1 MLFVSGVLGLIPET
15 GKFVLDS
22 VENQIEQILNNT
34 GEIFKACGAIYS
46 SVVKTTIM
54 LADLKDLKKVIEIYA
69 KYFPSPTPARSTY
82 QVAALS
88 MDARKSNSLC
98 PNSFA
103 AAALGGDYSR
113 EDFPADFVFGSGTSA
128 YQYEGAA
135 FEDGRTPSIWDTF
148 AHSGH
153 TGGATG
159 DVACDG
165 YHKYKEDTGLMVDTH
180 LEAFRFSISWSRLIP
195 NGRGPIN
202 PKGLEYYNNL
212 INELINHGIQPHV
225 TLHHI
230 DLPQALDDEYGG
242 WLSRKIVKD
251 FVVYA
256 DTCFREFGD
265 RVLHWTTINEANI
278 FSVGGYDEGL
288 IAPGHCSRPVRNN
301 CSKGNSSIE
310 PYIVGHNILLA
321 HSAVAELYKKKY
333 KSTQNG
339 FLGLNIYSFWF
350 IPYTNSTEDVIA
362 TQRAIDFYIGWMVD
376 PLIYGDYPDIVKKN
390 AGKRIPSFT
399 KYESKQIKGSV
410 DFLGVNHYT
419 TLYVK
424 DNPSALQ
431 MDNRDFDSDIAVELK
446 RSAVKL
452 GFLLDEYAI
461 MPWGLYG
468 VLEYLKQAYG
478 NPPIYVHENG
488 QMTRRNGTLYDKSR
502 VEYLH
507 AYIGGMLDAIRNGSN
522 TRGYFA
528 WTFLDCLELLDGYNS
543 SFGIY
548 YVDLDD
554 KNLTRYPK
562 LSAHWYSHFLKGKSA
577 SSNAI
582 TQVGKNT
589 FVPQTA

>member
-1 MLFVSGVLGLIPET
+1 MLQPSSFLSMLFL
-15 GKFVLDS
+15 
-22 VENQIEQILNNT
+22 
-34 GEIFKACGAIYS
+34 
-46 SVVKTTIM
+46 
-54 LADLKDLKKVIEIYA
+54 LA
-69 KYFPSPTPARSTY
+69 
-82 QVAALS
+82 VAA
-88 MDARKSNSLC
+88 AH
-98 PNSFA
+98 
-103 AAALGGDYSR
+103 GGDYSR

-202 PKGLEYYNNL
+202 PKGLEYYNNF

-288 IAPGHCSRPVRNN
+288 IAPGHCSRPVQNN

-321 HSAVAELYKKKY
+321 HSAVAEL
-333 KSTQNG
+333 
-339 FLGLNIYSFWF
+339 L
-350 IPYTNSTEDVIA
+350 
-362 TQRAIDFYIGWMVD
+362 VD

-390 AGKRIPSFT
+390 AGKRIPAFT
-399 KYESKQIKGSV
+399 EYESKQIKGSI
-410 DFLGVNHYT
+410 DFLGVNHYR

-424 DNPSALQ
+424 RSRTIPAPSK
-431 MDNRDFDSDIAVELK
+431 ELTYFLG
-446 RSAVKL
+446 SAVKL
-452 GFLLDEYAI
+452 GDLFSDEYAI

-478 NPPIYVHENG
+478 NPPIYVQENERAYGLAG
-488 QMTRRNGTLYDKSR
+488 QVTRRNGTLYDKSR

-522 TRGYFA
+522 TRGYFS
-528 WTFLDCLELLDGYNS
+528 WTFLDCLELLDGYNT
-543 SFGIY
+543 SFGLY

-562 LSAHWYSHFLKGKSA
+562 LSAHWYSHFLKGKST

-582 TQVGKNT
+582 TLVEKNT
-589 FVPQTA
+589 FIPQAA